1 MSASRT
7 TIRLQTAAVLG
18 ALVLLAGCAGG
29 GADQLARQVQ
39 QAPIGQGHNQVIAW
53 LPRDAAQSPTVA
65 RAMTL
70 VALGDAKRR
79 TEAALCGGEWVF
91 SGEVDEAGMPA
102 RATAPASLGRYAAW
116 HYRIAWNP
124 GLPDCGNVRPRE
136 YYQTLSAHLPEWM
149 LVQNGAPVS
158 VYHQGQTIFYQ
169 DKGTAVMLARQD

>member
-1 MSASRT
+1 MTASRT
-7 TIRLQTAAVLG
+7 RIRLQAAAVLG
-18 ALVLLAGCAGG
+18 ALAVLAGCAGG

-39 QAPIGQGHNQVIAW
+39 EASIGQGHNQVIAW

-70 VALGDAKRR
+70 VALGAAKRR

-102 RATAPASLGRYAAW
+102 RATAPAALGRYAAW

-124 GLPDCGNVRPRE
+124 GLPDCGNVQPRE
-136 YYQTLSAHLPEWM
+136 YYQALSAHLPEWI
-149 LVQNGAPVS
+149 LVQSGTPMA
-158 VYHQGQTIFYQ
+158 VYHQGQAIFQQ
-169 DKGTAVMLARQD
+169 DRGAIMLARQD